1 MKHLIYLFL
10 MSFAVFTAC
19 EKSEMTGAE
28 TSGLSILS
36 VDDDGSTDVLVS
48 NLKLAFISGTA
59 ELTAAE
65 TDGLI
70 WMREE
75 EKMAGDL
82 YTLFYN
88 AYELRIFG
96 NIAQS
101 ESTHTKAVLALLNY
115 YNIDDPAFDEAGLFK
130 NDTLQNL
137 FDELKAAGEVSLVE
151 ALTVGAFVEETDI
164 LDLEEQLTVTT
175 NEDILLVYENLL
187 RGSRNH
193 LRAFVR
199 VLASYGITYEPIS
212 LSEDYYLE
220 VIGSDME
227 RGVSGACAL
236 GYGYANQN
244 EYNNRYQYN
253 SVACDS
259 VPANNEAQQQNR
271 YGQTD

>member
-1 MKHLIYLFL
+1 MKHLIYFFL

-19 EKSEMTGAE
+19 EKSEMTSSK
-28 TSGLSILS
+28 TSELSILS
-36 VDDDGSTDVLVS
+36 VDDEGSTDVLVN
-48 NLKLAFISGTA
+48 NLKLAFISGTV

-65 TDGLI
+65 IEGLI

-101 ESTHTKAVLALLNY
+101 EGTHTKAVLALLNY
-115 YNIDDPAFDEAGLFK
+115 YNIDDPVFEETGLFQ
-130 NDTLQNL
+130 NDTLQSL

-151 ALTVGAFVEETDI
+151 ALKVGAFVEETDI

-199 VLASYGITYEPIS
+199 VLAKYGITYEPIS
-212 LSEDYYLE
+212 LSGDYYLA
-220 VIGSDME
+220 VIGSDIE
-227 RGVSGACAL
+227 RGGSGACAL
-236 GYGYANQN
+236 GYGYATQN
-244 EYNNRYQYN
+244 GYNNRYQYN
-253 SVACDS
+253 SACDS
-259 VPANNEAQQQNR
+259 VPSNNETQQQNR
-271 YGQTD
+271 YGQSD